1 MNLIPPLVRWG
12 IPDAVAVFLVT
23 PAYVLIV
30 LGLQALGVTGDSEAL
45 SFGFGLLFYAALVGV
60 VIYASFARGQ
70 HSLRADFGLA
80 FKPVDLAI
88 GLGLAVLGK
97 IATVAVGIIVYAV
110 GGEMPKS
117 GNFMIGTDPLWIVLT
132 GVLLGSLIAPFVE
145 ELVFRGLI
153 MRAVRFRVLRGRR
166 SAPHAQPAPRNVQVR
181 AVVVAILV
189 SSAAFAVLHLYQ
201 APGDPALFA
210 VLAIGI
216 FIVGIFHAVITVVT
230 GRLGPAIVSHILFNG
245 SGVLLQVLLAGSL
258 PGATT

>member
-23 PAYVLIV
+23 PLYLGIV
-30 LGLQALGVTGDSEAL
+30 LGLQALGVRGDSEAL
-45 SFGFGLLFYAALVGV
+45 SFALGLLFYAALAGV
-60 VIYASFARGQ
+60 VVVASRARGQ
-70 HSLRADFGLA
+70 RSLRADFGLA

-88 GLGLAVLGK
+88 GLGIAVLAK
-97 IATVAVGIIVYAV
+97 IATVVFGIVVYV
-110 GGEMPKS
+110 FGGELPKS
-117 GNFMIGTDPLWIVLT
+117 GNFVLGTDPLWIVLT

-153 MRAVRFRVLRGRR
+153 LRAVRYRVLRGRR
-166 SAPHAQPAPRNVQVR
+166 AAPHPHPAPQGVQVR
-181 AVVVAILV
+181 AVVLGILI
-189 SSAAFAVLHLYQ
+189 SSTAFAVLHLYQ

-210 VLAIGI
+210 VLALST
-216 FIVGIFHAVITVVT
+216 FTVGVFHAVITVVT

-245 SGVLLQVLLAGSL
+245 SGVVLQVLLAGSL